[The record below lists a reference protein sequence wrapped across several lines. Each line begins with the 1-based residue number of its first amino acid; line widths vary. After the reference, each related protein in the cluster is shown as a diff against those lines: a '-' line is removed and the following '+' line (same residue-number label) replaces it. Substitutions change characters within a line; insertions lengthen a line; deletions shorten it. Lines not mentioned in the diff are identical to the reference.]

1 MQNYENLCI
10 LTLIYYFYWLLILI
24 LEKHNNSNSLKKSL
38 LHFTNECKSVGF
50 VPTMG
55 ALHKGH
61 LSLVEQATKENDCVV
76 VSIFVNPTQFNN
88 PKDLEKY
95 PRTYE
100 DDIAL
105 LSSIKGNI
113 FIFSPKVS
121 DLYPKSIQSTDY
133 DYSGIENEME
143 GKHRKGHFNGVG
155 TILNILFRTIKPNK
169 AYFGEKDFQQLQ
181 IVKKLVDIEALP
193 ISIIGCSIIREKSG
207 LAMSSRNKRLSNIQF
222 QEASLIYKTLSEV
235 KRKFNDLSISE
246 LYNLV
251 ENRFSNQPNLDL
263 EYFEIADENTLK
275 SASDKRKNISY
286 RAFIAVFSGGI
297 RLIDNIALN

>member
-1 MQNYENLCI
+1 
-10 LTLIYYFYWLLILI
+10 
-24 LEKHNNSNSLKKSL
+24 
-38 LHFTNECKSVGF
+38 
-50 VPTMG
+50 MG

-61 LSLVEQATKENDCVV
+61 LSLVEQASNENDCVV

-88 PKDLEKY
+88 PQDLEKY
-95 PRTYE
+95 PRTLE
-100 DDIAL
+100 NDIAL
-105 LSSIKGNI
+105 LKAIKGKI

-121 DLYPKSIQSTDY
+121 DLYPKNIQSTDY

-155 TILNILFRTIKPNK
+155 TVLNILFRTVKPTK

-181 IVKKLVDIEALP
+181 IVKKLVEIEKLP
-193 ISIIGCSIIREKSG
+193 ISIIGCSIIREKNG
-207 LAMSSRNKRLSNIQF
+207 LAMSSRNKRLTEEQF
-222 QEASLIYKTLSEV
+222 QEASLIHKTLSEV
-235 KRKFNDLSISE
+235 QEKFNALSISE
-246 LYNLV
+246 LYDLV

-263 EYFEIADENTLK
+263 EYFEIANEKTLK
-275 SASDKRKNISY
+275 SVSVKRKNVTY